1 MTAKKAAKTKAIK
14 RRAVRTAPIYSK
26 GKPFWQRG
34 EGVWKFRI
42 TEDIEF
48 SHEIKGL
55 LRDWKNPN
63 FPWVE
68 LKKNGKI
75 IVKGSNSEG
84 YAWDGCTPK
93 FNIFDLLIIGT
104 PDGIKDIKTGLP
116 KTYYASLI
124 HDVLLQAKA
133 EGYLN
138 INRVDADR
146 IFLKYLGDF
155 RLKYLYFVSV
165 FLFGRISEFVNLT
178 RYFKKR
184 LAT

>member
-1 MTAKKAAKTKAIK
+1 MVARTSAKKTSIK
-14 RRAVRTAPIYSK
+14 RSSIRTAPIYSK
-26 GKPFWQRG
+26 GKSFWQRG

-48 SHEIKGL
+48 SHGIKGL

-75 IVKGSNSEG
+75 IVKGTYLQG

-93 FNIFDLLIIGT
+93 FNFLDLLIIGT
-104 PDGIKDIKTGLP
+104 PDGIEDITTGLP

-124 HDVLLQAKA
+124 HDVLLQAKV
-133 EGYLN
+133 EGGLS
-138 INRVDADR
+138 ISRGDADR
-146 IFLKYLGDF
+146 IFLKYLGNF